1 MTEEKNKKSLYS
13 IDNYTF
19 GSPRSKVARGHVRSM
34 CNLFDNEIKERES
47 SPVKSSARNVGK
59 LPGFEDYPSRNRSL
73 EDGNRGFASLN
84 RSRSFNGSSLSSSQ
98 HSNSSPSSR
107 SSSLSHHDM
116 KSNESSPNSN
126 YSSPSSP
133 DSIPT
138 DEFCKENENF

>member
-1 MTEEKNKKSLYS
+1 MLIIDTHSTIGDDSNHSTKNASNLDEHSNKVSEEKNKKSLYS

-73 EDGNRGFASLN
+73 EDGNRGFARKN
-84 RSRSFNGSSLSSSQ
+84 RGL
-98 HSNSSPSSR
+98 
-107 SSSLSHHDM
+107 L
-116 KSNESSPNSN
+116 KV
-126 YSSPSSP
+126 
-133 DSIPT
+133 T
-138 DEFCKENENF
+138 